1 MVKESEFKRV
11 LEEIVQENTSMD
23 DIDTEGIEDIEQLMA
38 RAERM
43 KEIEALEDEDDSWRL

>member
-11 LEEIVQENTSMD
+11 LKEIVQENTSMD